1 MPDLLDIDAD
11 PFLELLTEALRAGPG
26 SPEWHQAVARLQAG
40 GVAHGDEYQ
49 MLVTAR
55 QHLESGKGYRG
66 VRAGPEFARKVMTG
80 IETAG
85 PKPGVPTA
93 TLIAVIS
100 ATVVLAV
107 LALIGYWLLRGGNL
121 SPTEDLSNVYFG
133 TTAAQAT
140 FDGPLSSAWRLIGP
154 LAVDPTK
161 GLRPLTPQPAP
172 STVDYAGGGVVT
184 TGGIPANPP
193 FAVEATFYFQYLTD
207 DVIPQLFVTDRPD
220 FSADRATSP
229 HELVWLVRGGRARV
243 VLPDGQIADS
253 TEKVTGSQSLTV
265 RLIVGPQSAQ
275 VISGGHTLWTGP
287 CRLTG
292 GPRYV
297 GIRFL
302 RRGPDKRNA
311 VVAQS
316 IKIMT
321 K

>member
-1 MPDLLDIDAD
+1 MPDSLDIDAD
-11 PFLELLTEALRAGPG
+11 PFFTLLTDALRAGPG
-26 SPEWHQAVARLQAG
+26 SPEWHEAVVKVKSG

-49 MLVTAR
+49 LLVAAR
-55 QHLESGKGYRG
+55 QHLESGKSYRG
-66 VRAGPEFARKVMTG
+66 VRAGPGFARKVMTG
-80 IETAG
+80 IETTD

-93 TLIAVIS
+93 NLIAIIGAAVVIG
-100 ATVVLAV
+100 V
-107 LALIGYWLLRGGNL
+107 LALIGYWLLRGG
-121 SPTEDLSNVYFG
+121 SPAPMEDLSNVYFG

-140 FDGPLSSAWRLIGP
+140 FDGPLPAEWRLIGP
-154 LAVDPTK
+154 LAVDPAK
-161 GLRPLTPQPAP
+161 GLRPTTPQPP
-172 STVDYAGGGVVT
+172 TSTADYAGGGVVT

-193 FAVEATFYFQYLTD
+193 FAVEATFHFQYVTD
-207 DVIPQLFVTDRPD
+207 DVIPQLFVTDHPD

-253 TEKVTGSQSLTV
+253 TEKVGGGQSLTV
-265 RLIVGPQSAQ
+265 RLIVGPRSAQ
-275 VISGGHTLWTGP
+275 VVSGGHTLWAGS
-287 CRLTG
+287 CRLAD

-302 RRGPDKRNA
+302 RCGPDKRNA